1 MHKFIVADPEKCT
14 GCGVCELACSA
25 SKDKQFNS
33 RMSRIR
39 VVRIEPMIN
48 IAIACRLCE
57 DPACVRCCPRNA
69 LRQAEETGMV
79 VVDETRCDGCGWCV
93 NACKFGAIIVHPYK
107 KNAVVCD
114 LCEGEEPLCVK
125 FCLEQALELTTLD
138 AVSEKARR
146 SVIRELFIEKSSSP

>member
-1 MHKFIVADPEKCT
+1 MRKFIVADPEKCT
-14 GCGVCELACSA
+14 GCGVCELVCSA
-25 SKDKQFNS
+25 SKDKHFNP

-39 VVRIEPMIN
+39 VVRIEPMVN

-69 LRQAEETGMV
+69 LRQAEETGV
-79 VVDETRCDGCGWCV
+79 IVVDETKCDGCGWCI

-107 KNAVVCD
+107 KVAVVCD
-114 LCEGEEPLCVK
+114 LCEGGEPLCVK
-125 FCLEQALELTTLD
+125 FCLEQALEVTTLD

-146 SVIRELFIEKSSSP
+146 SVIKELFIEESSSS